1 MAALLKKH
9 WIVSTFKKAGV
20 SLKESF
26 VERKKVCHLELADI
40 YLQVVKSIYFISPNC
55 NLFKSLM
62 VGG

>member
-20 SLKESF
+20 SLKE
-26 VERKKVCHLELADI
+26 KKVCHLELADI
-40 YLQVVKSIYFISPNC
+40 YLQVMKSIYFISPNC